1 MIIEERVRAVEENLE
16 YWRTKRLEPRIFHM
30 ARKGILTLYE
40 ILKASSSVNF
50 EVETLGA
57 AKEKEIESRVKEI
70 EDALGEYVHGIG
82 LIEMDLPKRVDMV
95 IEDSRM
101 EAGFYDDFWRIAKKV
116 HHGSLIERVE
126 RLEQDLRNYKKVLD
140 SFTQALLQKEFIDL
154 KGKSAD
160 PLPNASN
167 GARIV
172 AKAWLDPTFKNRL
185 VATGWDA
192 IKDFGISPGS
202 VGKLRVVENTEHVH
216 NVIVCTLCSCYP
228 YQLLGDNP
236 WWYKHES
243 YRTRIVEDPRGTL
256 ETMFGLNIPQNIE
269 IRVQDSSSD
278 LRYMVL
284 PKRPSGTEGM
294 SEEEL
299 AKLVTRDS
307 LIGAGEPLPI
317 SQDRAK
323 LNQ

>member
-1 MIIEERVRAVEENLE
+1 MIIEERIRAVEENLE
-16 YWRTKRLEPRIFHM
+16 YWRTKRLEPRIFYM
-30 ARKGILTLYE
+30 ARKGILPLYE
-40 ILKASSSVNF
+40 ILKASSSVNL
-50 EVETLGA
+50 EAEMLGA
-57 AKEKEIESRVKEI
+57 EKEKEMETRVNTIEN
-70 EDALGEYVHGIG
+70 ALGEYVRGIG

-101 EAGFYDDFWRIAKKV
+101 EAGFYDDFWRIAKKE

-126 RLEQDLRNYKKVLD
+126 RLDQDLRNYKTVLD
-140 SFTQALLQKEFIDL
+140 SFTRALLQKEFIDL
-154 KGKSAD
+154 KGKSTD

-172 AKAWLDPTFKNRL
+172 AKAWLDPAFKDSLIANAL
-185 VATGWDA
+185 DT
-192 IKDFGISPGS
+192 IKDLGISPGS

-256 ETMFGLNIPQNIE
+256 EAMFGLNIPRSVE

-294 SEEEL
+294 SEE
-299 AKLVTRDS
+299 KLVKLITRDS
-307 LIGAGEPLPI
+307 IIGAGEPL
-317 SQDRAK
+317 SR
-323 LNQ
+323 